1 MADLLYWVWL
11 STRLT
16 PGTDMYARLR
26 TSFSSPEDIFHAD
39 EEELIR
45 SIGSKATATI
55 ASLTDKDLTDARRIL
70 DYAAMR
76 HVGILTYDDPR
87 YPDRLRQIET
97 PPVLLYYVGR
107 LPDLE
112 NCFAVAV
119 VGSRDYTEYGAKLTF
134 EMAHDLAVGGATV
147 VSGLAYGV
155 DSIAASAAIA
165 GGGQTLA
172 VLGSGIDV
180 IYPREHVK
188 LARLVAKHGAVMTEY
203 PPGTKPYG
211 SHFPVRNRII
221 SALSHVVLVTSAS
234 LRSGS
239 LITARHAKQQGK
251 QLYALPGNVNDPL
264 CEGTA
269 LLLREGAHAAGCA
282 EDILNA
288 NESAFPG
295 IINLFRLLEGVQA
308 PMEKVLSASGIAFR
322 GHKRAAAPADK
333 SLPDSAKCGGDNEN
347 APAERVAEGKPV
359 VTTDEKHIVAD
370 DTVLRT
376 LDEITRAVYE
386 CIPAEGDI
394 TIDSVRLDGVSVGKI
409 SGCMTKLEIKQL
421 IQLLPGGRVKRMPLP
436 ARKDS

>member
-16 PGTDMYARLR
+16 PGTDIYARLR
-26 TSFSSPEDIFHAD
+26 ASFSSPEEIFHAD
-39 EEELIR
+39 EEDIKR
-45 SIGSKATATI
+45 SVGSKATAAI
-55 ASLTDKDLTDARRIL
+55 AALNDKDLTDARRIL

-87 YPDRLRQIET
+87 YPERLRRIET
-97 PPVLLYYVGR
+97 PPVLLYYAGR

-134 EMAHDLAVGGATV
+134 EIAHDLAVGGATV
-147 VSGLAYGV
+147 ISGLAYGV

-165 GGGQTLA
+165 GGGQTVA

-188 LARLVAKHGAVMTEY
+188 LARLVATHGAVMTEY

-221 SALSHVVLVTSAS
+221 SALSHAVLVTSAS

-239 LITARHAKQQGK
+239 LITARYAKEQGK
-251 QLYALPGNVNDPL
+251 QLYALPGNVNEPL

-269 LLLREGAHAAGCA
+269 LLLREGARAAVCA

-288 NESAFPG
+288 NETAFPG
-295 IINLFRLLEGVQA
+295 IVNLFRLLERPQA
-308 PMEKVLSASGIAFR
+308 PMEKVLAASGIAFR
-322 GHKRAAAPADK
+322 GQKRRVLTGDKVSSSHAADTESGKSAPT
-333 SLPDSAKCGGDNEN
+333 
-347 APAERVAEGKPV
+347 ERVAEGKP
-359 VTTDEKHIVAD
+359 IVAD

-376 LDEITRAVYE
+376 LDETTRAVYE
-386 CIPAEGDI
+386 CIPAEGEI
-394 TIDSVRLDGVSVGKI
+394 SIDTVRVDGVSVGKI

-436 ARKDS
+436 GRKDS

>member
-16 PGTDMYARLR
+16 PGTDIYARLR
-26 TSFSSPEDIFHAD
+26 ASFSSPEEIFRAD
-39 EEELIR
+39 EEDIKR
-45 SIGSKATATI
+45 TVGSKATAAI
-55 ASLTDKDLTDARRIL
+55 AALNDKDLTDARRIL

-87 YPDRLRQIET
+87 YPERLRRIET
-97 PPVLLYYVGR
+97 PPVLLYYAGR

-134 EMAHDLAVGGATV
+134 EIAHDLAVGGATV
-147 VSGLAYGV
+147 ISGLAYGV

-165 GGGQTLA
+165 GGGQTVA

-188 LARLVAKHGAVMTEY
+188 LARLVATHGAIMTEY

-221 SALSHVVLVTSAS
+221 SALSHAVLVTSAS

-239 LITARHAKQQGK
+239 LITARYAKEQGK
-251 QLYALPGNVNDPL
+251 QLYALPGNVNEPL

-269 LLLREGAHAAGCA
+269 LLLREGARAAVCA

-288 NESAFPG
+288 NETAFPG
-295 IINLFRLLEGVQA
+295 IVNLFRLLERPQA
-308 PMEKVLSASGIAFR
+308 PMEKVLAASGIAFR
-322 GHKRAAAPADK
+322 GQKRRVLTGDKVSSSHAADTESGK
-333 SLPDSAKCGGDNEN
+333 SASTEL
-347 APAERVAEGKPV
+347 VAEGKP
-359 VTTDEKHIVAD
+359 IVAD

-376 LDEITRAVYE
+376 LDETTRAVYE
-386 CIPAEGDI
+386 CIPAEGEISID
-394 TIDSVRLDGVSVGKI
+394 TIRVDGVSVGKI

-436 ARKDS
+436 GRKDS

>member
-16 PGTDMYARLR
+16 PGTDMYAKLR
-26 TSFSSPEDIFHAD
+26 TSFSSPEEIYAAD
-39 EEELIR
+39 EEDLKQA
-45 SIGSKATATI
+45 IGSRATATI
-55 ASLTDKDLTDARRIL
+55 AALCDKDLTDARRIL
-70 DYAAMR
+70 DFAAMR
-76 HVGILTYDDPR
+76 HVGILAYDDPR
-87 YPDRLRQIET
+87 YPERLRRIGT
-97 PPVLLYYVGR
+97 PPVLLYYAGR

-147 VSGLAYGV
+147 ISGLAYGV

-165 GGGQTLA
+165 AGGQTVA

-188 LARLVAKHGAVMTEY
+188 LARLVAKHGVVMTEY
-203 PPGTKPYG
+203 PPGTRPYG
-211 SHFPVRNRII
+211 NHFPIRNRII
-221 SALSHVVLVTSAS
+221 SALSHAVLVTSAS

-239 LITARHAKQQGK
+239 LITARCAKEQGK

-269 LLLREGAHAAGCA
+269 LLLREGAHAAVCA

-295 IINLFRLLEGVQA
+295 IINLFRLLEHSMA
-308 PMEKVLSASGIAFR
+308 PMEKVLGASGIAFR
-322 GHKRAAAPADK
+322 GQKRGSAPKNGTTTGVASRIPIAIDA
-333 SLPDSAKCGGDNEN
+333 STEQ
-347 APAERVAEGKPV
+347 VAEAKPEV
-359 VTTDEKHIVAD
+359 SD
-370 DTVLRT
+370 DTVLHS
-376 LDEITRAVYE
+376 LDDTTRAVYDI
-386 CIPAEGDI
+386 IPEEGDV
-394 TIDSVRLDGVSVGKI
+394 TIDALHVDGVSVGKI
-409 SGCMTKLEIKQL
+409 SVCITKLEIKQL
-421 IQLLPGGRVKRMPLP
+421 IRLLPGGRVKRLPLSE
-436 ARKDS
+436 RKDS